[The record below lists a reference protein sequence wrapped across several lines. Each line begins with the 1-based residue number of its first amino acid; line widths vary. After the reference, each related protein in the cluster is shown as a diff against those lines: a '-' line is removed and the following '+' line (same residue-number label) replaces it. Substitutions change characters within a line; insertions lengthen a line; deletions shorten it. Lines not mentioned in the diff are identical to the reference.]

1 MGGMKMDQDAMKD
14 KLKGKGNKLKGEAKD
29 TWGDITGDA
38 EKKAEGKMDKLKGE
52 AQDSVGDAKDRLSRK

>member
-1 MGGMKMDQDAMKD
+1 MDKDAMKD
-14 KLKGKGNKLKGEAKD
+14 KLKGKGNKLKGAAKD

-38 EKKAEGKMDKLKGE
+38 KKKAEGKMDKLKGE

>member
-1 MGGMKMDQDAMKD
+1 MDQDAMKD

-38 EKKAEGKMDKLKGE
+38 KKKLK
-52 AQDSVGDAKDRLSRK
+52 AKWTN